1 MITRYYRGRLEE
13 ILGNGVEGVGD
24 DVKVKKIQGEKPE
37 DSPV

>member
-1 MITRYYRGRLEE
+1 MIMRYRRRFEE

-24 DVKVKKIQGEKPE
+24 DVKVKKIQKEKSK